1 MITGAHVTI
10 FAEDAE
16 AARAFFRDVVGFPH
30 VDAGD
35 GWLIFATPP
44 AEIGIHP
51 GTGWGQ
57 DEGHHLLF
65 LMCDDIERTVEEL
78 KAKGVEFVEPIT
90 DEGFGLTTSLKVPGA
105 GPLGLYQPAYERPS

>member
-1 MITGAHVTI
+1 VITGAHVTI
-10 FAEDAE
+10 FADDAE
-16 AARAFFRDVVGFPH
+16 AARAFFRDVLGFPH

-51 GTGWGQ
+51 GAGWGQ
-57 DEGHHLLF
+57 EEGKHQLF

-105 GPLGLYQPAYERPS
+105 GPLGLYQPAYERPG